1 MGGDMHGA
9 GRSMPPGLPLHHGS
23 LTPTFHPSG
32 DSSSYSKLTD
42 PSSRHMECGCR
53 SPQRPR
59 ESCAA
64 ALQQTVGNYGILDTA
79 SLQAVLL
86 FDAAG
91 FARALC
97 TALQVEPPAAQQST
111 ATDEKVLMV
120 DAASQT
126 TDDDMVDTATAEAM
140 VAEALSMVSEAEERE
155 RAGEERRLVG
165 GWILHK
171 WVLHSSERQKSAPTV
186 HRQNGRRLRHWQQLS
201 TLPGR

>member
-1 MGGDMHGA
+1 
-9 GRSMPPGLPLHHGS
+9 
-23 LTPTFHPSG
+23 
-32 DSSSYSKLTD
+32 
-42 PSSRHMECGCR
+42 
-53 SPQRPR
+53 
-59 ESCAA
+59 
-64 ALQQTVGNYGILDTA
+64 VGNYGILDTA

-140 VAEALSMVSEAEERE
+140 VAEALSMVSEAEERK
-155 RAGEERRLVG
+155 RAGEER
-165 GWILHK
+165 
-171 WVLHSSERQKSAPTV
+171 A
-186 HRQNGRRLRHWQQLS
+186 RRWLDTAQM
-201 TLPGR
+201 